1 MGMTEP
7 SDAEL
12 LTGGASADF
21 GRLYDRYVGVVV
33 AFVGART
40 RQPEAIFDLAA
51 ETFARALERRAQYD
65 PARGQV
71 IAWLLGIARNLIID
85 SARRGQ
91 VEGDSRV
98 RLGMMPVE
106 LDDDQLA
113 AIAERGRVDL
123 RAAFEA
129 VPAEQ
134 REAVFRRVVLEESY
148 ATMAGDLRCSEQ
160 VVRKRVSRGLAGIR
174 ASLEGQR

>member
-12 LTGGASADF
+12 LTGGASAD
-21 GRLYDRYVGVVV
+21 
-33 AFVGART
+33 
-40 RQPEAIFDLAA
+40 
-51 ETFARALERRAQYD
+51 D
-65 PARGQV
+65 PARGPV
-71 IAWLLGIARNLIID
+71 IGWLLGIARNLIID

-91 VEGDSRV
+91 VEADSRA

-129 VPAEQ
+129 VPVEQ

-174 ASLEGQR
+174 ASLEAQR